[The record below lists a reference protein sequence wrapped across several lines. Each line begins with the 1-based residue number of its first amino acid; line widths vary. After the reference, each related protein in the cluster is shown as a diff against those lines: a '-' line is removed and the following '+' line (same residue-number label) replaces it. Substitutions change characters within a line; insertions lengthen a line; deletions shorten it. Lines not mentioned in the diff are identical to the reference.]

1 MVIFLLIASSILF
14 FGGWEGVQASTLT
27 VSKDGS
33 KMYTS
38 IQEAVNAALP
48 GDEIL
53 ISPGN
58 YSEYVNIRTEGLV
71 LRGEE
76 ETGTV
81 ISPGTIEKAIS
92 IEAANVTIKFINT
105 TLCRV
110 GILIEGVNDTEIDN
124 CSLYGS
130 DFSLESRGCSRVIVE
145 NNTLKND
152 VELSWTTNAYFQ
164 GNTMENSCLS
174 IIGDRL
180 QFWNSHSID
189 TSNKVNG
196 KDLVYINKVSSD
208 SLNIDAG
215 QLIIADC
222 VSVSINPQ
230 TIAGI
235 EYPLQIGFSSM
246 ITITGSNFSDCSMG
260 IRTFRT
266 SDSTLAGCLISDCDQ
281 EGIFLQESDWN
292 WISENDIFDCENGIR
307 ILDSNNNTMSKD
319 EIHDNSQN
327 GILIQTSL
335 FSKMSRSNIVQE
347 CNIFGNQKGIRIHHS
362 PGNLILNSNLSS
374 NWVNGIEIISENIS
388 PNALFNSVED
398 CLISNN
404 QMVGL
409 NLYYASK
416 TIVESTTF
424 KKNRHQGLTSFNSE
438 GSMVGNSTF
447 VDEDSGLYA
456 YGGIF
461 TLNGNTFLD
470 CSNMGAGIFLTEKT
484 SVSGNSFIGLGSG
497 LFMGNCNN
505 ISIFQNSFNGSYLDP
520 SDSRYCRVFNNE
532 FLSTDIAGT
541 GTHFSWNITKI
552 PGKNIIGGS
561 YLGGNYWSNYTG
573 LDLDGDGL
581 GDTEIPHW
589 PGDQLPLQFDLV
601 PPTITDQTEGNPTTG
616 DIFRVRAR
624 PRDERLGVFPTLE
637 YWFGNDNTHIN
648 ESMIV
653 CDPWGVDISIS
664 SDSLDPLHYI
674 CSVRDD
680 AGNWN
685 NTGMIT
691 REVLDNDP
699 PVFSLS
705 IQGGNYKDV
714 GEEIEFLAAGMDNIK
729 IDDVRLVYVDVHGVE
744 HNQTQGVEDPD
755 IQTLNIYSLPP
766 QDAPGTITMWLWGI
780 DTSGNINETEKT
792 TVTILENPPPLIEIL
807 SIENGSSIR
816 RTIDIRINVTDP
828 YEDILNV
835 DLEVINNET
844 KELIPL
850 ANWTSEEGILIF
862 EWNTLEVLD
871 GVYLINVKAR
881 DASDKNNSFMIWVRV
896 DNTPPSANAGDDIE
910 VRTGEEVHFNGTS
923 SIDNMGP
930 FSLTFIWVF
939 RENGIPIE
947 LQGPDP
953 VYIFQTAGTYDVLLT
968 VLDDAGNNGND
979 TVMVLVKEPPSTP
992 RISSTSV
999 PDGAIN
1005 VNLDISIKI
1014 DFTEPM
1020 DRVSIGDSLILSPL
1034 ESYRLVWDDNSRGVL
1049 IEFPDGLSEI
1059 TKYLLTLDGP
1069 FSEQGVILSPRNFTL
1084 NFTTLEKENIIIEIT
1099 SVKEGATVG
1108 KGEVF
1113 TVSGSINGLPGG
1125 SEVTVTLGGRT
1136 FSTTLGSSNSFN
1148 IDVIAPE
1155 EVGTHEMH
1163 VRAGNKDRMINIR
1176 VVDEKEGGE
1185 GYLPMIIGIILII
1198 LVMVLAGYIWIRK
1211 GNRAEIMEE

>member
-1 MVIFLLIASSILF
+1 
-14 FGGWEGVQASTLT
+14 
-27 VSKDGS
+27 
-33 KMYTS
+33 MYTS
-38 IQEAVNAALP
+38 IQDAVDAALP
-48 GDEIL
+48 GDEIW

-58 YSEYVNIRTEGLV
+58 YSENVYIRTGGLV

-110 GILIEGVNDTEIDN
+110 GIMIEGVNDTEIDN

-130 DFSLESRGCSRVIVE
+130 EFSLESNGCNRVIVE

-152 VELSWTTNAYFQ
+152 VELSWTTNAYFH

-180 QFWNSHSID
+180 QFWNSHSLD

-222 VSVSINPQ
+222 ISVSINPQ
-230 TIAGI
+230 TITGI
-235 EYPLQIGFSSM
+235 EYPIQIGFSTM
-246 ITITGSNFSDCSMG
+246 ITITGSNFSDCSVG

-266 SDSTLAGCLISDCDQ
+266 SSSTLAGCRISDCDQ
-281 EGIFLQESDWN
+281 EGILLEESDWN
-292 WISENDIFDCENGIR
+292 WILETEISDCQNGIR
-307 ILDSNNNTMSKD
+307 ILDSNNNTISKD
-319 EIHDNSQN
+319 EIHDNSRN
-327 GILIQTSL
+327 GIHIQTSKY
-335 FSKMSRSNIVQE
+335 SKMSKVNLVQE
-347 CNIFGNQKGIRIHHS
+347 CSIFGNQKGIRIHES
-362 PGNLILNSNLSS
+362 PVNRILDTNMSFNSI
-374 NWVNGIEIISENIS
+374 NGIEIVSGTLS
-388 PNALFNSVED
+388 PNALSNSVEK
-398 CLISNN
+398 CIISYN

-409 NLYYASK
+409 NLYYAPG

-424 KKNRHQGLTSFNSE
+424 EKNRNQGLNSFNSE
-438 GSMVGNSTF
+438 GSKVGNSTF
-447 VDEDSGLYA
+447 IEEDSGLYA
-456 YGGIF
+456 YGGIS

-470 CSNMGAGIFLTEKT
+470 CSNMGAGLFLTEKT
-484 SVSGNSFIGLGSG
+484 SLSGNSFIGLGSG

-505 ISIFQNSFNGSYLDP
+505 ISLSGNSFNGSYLDP
-520 SDSRYCRVFNNE
+520 SDSRYCKIFNNE
-532 FLSTDIAGT
+532 FISTDIAGT

-552 PGKNIIGGS
+552 PGTNIIGGT

-573 LDLDGDGL
+573 VDLDGDGL
-581 GDTEIPHW
+581 GDTKKPHW

-601 PPTITDQTEGNPTTG
+601 PPTITDVTEGDPTTG

-637 YWFGNDNTHIN
+637 YWFGNDETHIN

-685 NTGMIT
+685 NTDMIT

-699 PVFSLS
+699 PVFTLS

-714 GEEIEFLAAGMDNIK
+714 GEEIEFRATGMDNIK
-729 IDDVRLVYVDVHGVE
+729 IDDVRLVYVDVQGVE
-744 HNQTQGVEDPD
+744 HNQTQVVDDPF
-755 IQTLNIYSLPP
+755 TFTVNIYSISP

-780 DTSGNINETEKT
+780 DTSGNINETEKI
-792 TVTILENPPPLIEIL
+792 TVTILENPPPMIEIL
-807 SIENGSSIR
+807 SIENGSSVR
-816 RTIDIRINVTDP
+816 GTIDIRINVTDP
-828 YEDILNV
+828 YEDILNINL
-835 DLEVINNET
+835 DIINNDTE
-844 KELIPL
+844 ELILL

-862 EWNTLEVLD
+862 EWNTSEVLD
-871 GVYLINVKAR
+871 GVYLINVRAG
-881 DASDKNNSFMIWVRV
+881 DASGKNNSLMKWISI
-896 DNTPPSANAGDDIE
+896 DNTPPSVNAGDDIE
-910 VRTGEEVHFNGTS
+910 VYTGEKVHFNGTGS
-923 SIDNMGP
+923 TDNGELSPTSFRWTFQDEGIPVELTGPRPEYTFNDPGTYFVTLTVYDEAGNHGSDEVKVVVTGSPLAPRVVGTSIINDSIDIPLDVSIYIEFSEHMERESVGS
-930 FSLTFIWVF
+930 SLT
-939 RENGIPIE
+939 
-947 LQGPDP
+947 
-953 VYIFQTAGTYDVLLT
+953 
-968 VLDDAGNNGND
+968 
-979 TVMVLVKEPPSTP
+979 
-992 RISSTSV
+992 
-999 PDGAIN
+999 
-1005 VNLDISIKI
+1005 
-1014 DFTEPM
+1014 
-1020 DRVSIGDSLILSPL
+1020 LSPL
-1034 ESYRLVWDDNSRGVL
+1034 ESYRLVWDDDSRGVL

-1084 NFTTLEKENIIIEIT
+1084 NFTTLENVKITIEIT

-1113 TVSGSINGLPGG
+1113 TVSGSIIGVPGG

-1136 FSTTLGSSNSFN
+1136 FSTTLGSSNTFN
-1148 IDVIAPE
+1148 IDVMAPD

-1163 VRAGNKDRMINIR
+1163 VKVGDHDEMINIR
-1176 VVDEKEGGE
+1176 VVDEKKGGE
-1185 GYLPMIIGIILII
+1185 DYLPMIIGIILII
-1198 LVMVLAGYIWIRK
+1198 LVLVLAGYIWIRK